1 MAFLDNSGDI
11 ILDAVLT
18 DIGRRR
24 MAQGNFRI
32 TKFSA
37 GDDEIDYSLY
47 NKNHPSGSAYYDLEI
62 MQTPILEAF
71 TQMNANINYGLV
83 SYSRNDLLFLP
94 VAKQNE
100 KVSSSG
106 MGTKIV
112 AKDATKNVVF
122 LADDTRTTTD
132 GTRTSTKL
140 ISSGLSAN
148 SLLISS
154 GLTGRAVMIETG
166 IMSDEILPSISSQTV
181 YLTSVGLLDRGFLVR
196 FDRRFISSVM
206 GPGAGATFSNS
217 SALAGATLE
226 FSLRPVS
233 DVRRSTYLN
242 NYAESIIGGN
252 INQVYAD
259 FTTGTGATDT
269 STEFSV
275 ITGPRASFTAMNFT
289 INPSIPQAHYIKF
302 GTTSN
307 DLFGDGTLYDFID
320 TTVYVRGN
328 SSESHV
334 QVPIRII
341 KIAAT

>member
-47 NKNHPSGSAYYDLEI
+47 NKDHPSGSAYYDLEI
-62 MQTPILEAF
+62 MQTPVLEAF
-71 TQMNANINYGLV
+71 TQTNANINYGLV
-83 SYSRNDLLFLP
+83 SYSRNDLLYLP

-100 KVSSSG
+100 KVSTSG
-106 MGTKIV
+106 MGTKIA
-112 AKDATKNVVF
+112 AKDSTRNVIF
-122 LADDTRTTTD
+122 LADDTRTTSD

-140 ISSGLSAN
+140 IAGGLSAN
-148 SLLISS
+148 NLLISNS
-154 GLTGRAVMIETG
+154 LTGRAVMIETG
-166 IMSDEILPSISSQTV
+166 IMADDILPSISAQTV
-181 YLTSVGLLDRGFLVR
+181 YITSVGLLDRGFLVR
-196 FDRRFISSVM
+196 FDRRFISNVM

-217 SALAGATLE
+217 SATADATLE
-226 FSLRPVS
+226 FTLRPVS
-233 DVRRSTYLN
+233 DVRRSTYVKH
-242 NYAESIIGGN
+242 YVESVIGGN

-259 FTTGTGATDT
+259 FTSGTGATDT

-275 ITGPRASFTAMNFT
+275 ITGPRASFTAFNFG
-289 INPSIPQAHYIKF
+289 INPSIPQSHYIKF

-307 DLFGDGTLYDFID
+307 NLLGDGQLYDFID

-328 SSESHV
+328 SSEAHV
-334 QVPIRII
+334 QIPIRII